1 MEEVV
6 EYVNITEGFNILL
19 WKVDETRQKTIK
31 DIGELSNAINHQ
43 DLVVIYLFDI
53 NKTFS
58 LKPNTHSSQV
68 PM

>member
-6 EYVNITEGFNILL
+6 EYMNITEGFNILL

-31 DIGELSNAINHQ
+31 DIGELSNTISHE
-43 DLVVIYLFDI
+43 DLLDI
-53 NKTFS
+53 NKSFS
-58 LKPNTHSSQV
+58 LKPNIHYSQV